1 MLKEVGDWMA
11 VNGEAIYG
19 TRPWRVFGEGAVKAE
34 GGHFKEDFAYSH
46 KDIRFTTKGD
56 HTLYAVALG
65 WPDDRKL
72 VVKSL
77 AKGSPLAANEI
88 SEVRLLGHNGK
99 LEWSRAAEGL
109 IVNLPEKKPC
119 DHAFAIK
126 ITMAP

>member
-1 MLKEVGDWMA
+1 MIDQPNLNRVISDRLSKVSASHLKRD
-11 VNGEAIYG
+11 
-19 TRPWRVFGEGAVKAE
+19 
-34 GGHFKEDFAYSH
+34 AYLYVRQS
-46 KDIRFTTKGD
+46 
-56 HTLYAVALG
+56 TLHQVLENTESTQRQYALRERAVALG